1 MAYAK
6 TSLRAEKNALREKMR
21 AMGLG
26 HREIASEIARRY
38 RFRPRAAWREA
49 HGWSLKDTAARIND
63 HSGKIGLDPGGAAA
77 MTAAH
82 LCEYENWPGHNSE
95 PSGRRP
101 TPYLLALLATV
112 YGCAA
117 TDLVDLDDRE
127 HMRPSDLLVL
137 ETYSSRPQGTHAQV
151 TAELAPLAGKSLP
164 APASATVRED
174 PHAQAVHTGM
184 RAEDITQ
191 AQTMAASLASLH
203 VTYRWSE
210 EPAFRES
217 WIGREVEMAA
227 HDGSEHAEQAEQ
239 RDIGDATLEQLR
251 SDVIRLSH
259 DYMNG
264 EPFELFQEMRQV
276 RDRIYAALDRQ
287 LWPRDETDL
296 YLLLGCLD
304 CLMASAADDL
314 GYPHASEE
322 LIRAAWA
329 YAVAIGHQPLMAK
342 LRLDLAT
349 VAYWRDR
356 PRQARDLA
364 ENGLRYLDGGPNAA
378 QLHLKFG
385 RAAARLGDVSSAR
398 RAVDEARDARERR
411 NDDDLL
417 QLGGE
422 FGFSRASQHYLAGS
436 TLLEITGAERQ
447 ASSELERATEMYA
460 AGPEEGEDHSFQLH
474 MLAHIELALA
484 RLRAGDLD
492 GARPALGPVLLL
504 PPAKRIDPLP
514 QRLETL
520 RTELARSHGSPQ
532 ASGLDQEIEEFSRDT
547 IVSVLSALPG

>member
-26 HREIASEIARRY
+26 HREIAAELARRY

-63 HSGKIGLDPGGAAA
+63 HSGKIGLDPGGTAA

-127 HMRPSDLLVL
+127 HMRPADLLVL
-137 ETYSSRPQGTHAQV
+137 ETYGSRPQGAHTQV
-151 TAELAPLAGKSLP
+151 TAEPTPLAGNLLP
-164 APASATVRED
+164 GPASATVRED
-174 PHAQAVHTGM
+174 PHALAVHTGM
-184 RAEDITQ
+184 QAEDITQ

-378 QLHLKFG
+378 QLHLKYG

-532 ASGLDQEIEEFSRDT
+532 ANGLDQEIEEFSRDT

>member
-26 HREIASEIARRY
+26 HREIAAELARRY

-63 HSGKIGLDPGGAAA
+63 HSGKIGLDPGGTAA

-101 TPYLLALLATV
+101 TPYLLALLAAV

-127 HMRPSDLLVL
+127 HMRPADLLVL
-137 ETYSSRPQGTHAQV
+137 ETYSSRPQGANAQV
-151 TAELAPLAGKSLP
+151 TAEPTPLAGSSMP
-164 APASATVRED
+164 VPASSTVREGSHALAVCSGV
-174 PHAQAVHTGM
+174 PPGGSTQAQAV
-184 RAEDITQ
+184 AL
-191 AQTMAASLASLH
+191 SLASLH
-203 VTYRWSE
+203 VAYRWSE
-210 EPAFRES
+210 ESAFRDS
-217 WIGREVEMAA
+217 WIRREVEMAA
-227 HDGSEHAEQAEQ
+227 HDGSEHAERAEQ

-259 DYMNG
+259 GYMTG
-264 EPFELFQEMRQV
+264 EPFELFQEMRRV
-276 RDRIYAALDRQ
+276 RDRMFAALDRQ

-296 YLLLGCLD
+296 YLLLGCLN
-304 CLMASAADDL
+304 CLMAGAASDL
-314 GYPHASEE
+314 GYPNASDE

-329 YAVAIGHQPLMAK
+329 YAVAIDHQPLMAK
-342 LRLDLAT
+342 LRLDLASN
-349 VAYWRDR
+349 AYWRDR

-378 QLHLKFG
+378 QLHLKYG

-398 RAVDEARDARERR
+398 RAVDEAHDARERR

-447 ASSELERATEMYA
+447 ATSELERATELYA

-474 MLAHIELALA
+474 MLAHVELALA

-514 QRLETL
+514 QRLEAL

-547 IVSVLSALPG
+547 ILAVISALPG